1 MMMVLVMM
9 MRMVMMMI
17 GGGGNEDDDDDDDDD
32 VVLYSA
38 SRPHHNDTLNA
49 HRWSKRKT
57 ISHQNVLKKKTRKQV
72 FYVQFSHCP
81 IQTLGNKKVFTAV
94 LKEVKL
100 SQLLTGRGSAFH
112 RRGAVLEKDL

>member
-1 MMMVLVMM
+1 MESTHVTFS
-9 MRMVMMMI
+9 
-17 GGGGNEDDDDDDDDD
+17 DDDDD